1 MKELEML
8 NFRNLVIVSLPLLAG
23 CSLFHSTPDSVIE
36 GQRTVYTGLQYTR
49 EHIEL
54 IVDRYVKDNKAAVTY
69 HINFVYEPRIEEIRL
84 DPSLSREQKSTAI
97 TILET
102 ERDNKLEEAFAS
114 IDRIGDELRDPAIQ
128 NLDIVVKMVGSI
140 YDYMST
146 TPISVDSLPFWIE
159 QLNRLR
165 DQDS

>member
-1 MKELEML
+1 ML
-8 NFRNLVIVSLPLLAG
+8 NFRNLLLLALPLLTS
-23 CSLFHSTPDSVIE
+23 CSFFHHTPNSVIE

-69 HINFVYEPRIEEIRL
+69 HINFVYEPRIETIRL
-84 DPSLSREQKSTAI
+84 DPDLSREEKSAAI
-97 TILET
+97 TILEE
-102 ERDNKLEEAFAS
+102 ERDGKLQEAFDS
-114 IDRIGDELRDPAIQ
+114 IDRIGQQLRDPAIK
-128 NLDIVVKMVGSI
+128 NLDIVVKMVSSI

-159 QLNRLR
+159 ELNKLR
-165 DQDS
+165 EQDS